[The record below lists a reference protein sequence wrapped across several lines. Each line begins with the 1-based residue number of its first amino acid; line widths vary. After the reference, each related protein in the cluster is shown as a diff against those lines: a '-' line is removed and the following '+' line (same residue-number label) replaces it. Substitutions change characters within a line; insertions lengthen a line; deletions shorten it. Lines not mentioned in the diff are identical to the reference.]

1 MRPVLPAAR
10 IAAAL
15 ALSIFLG
22 SCAAAPPT
30 TASSGTV
37 AAPVSIASVI
47 APAESTRAAVA
58 RAAVEARSSLAGLE
72 VEAQA
77 ALDGSWN
84 GTAAETT
91 AREAVT
97 AALDAA
103 NDSLPGEVVLLDDS
117 AGRTAELTDG
127 ILEEAGVRRTRL
139 EEATAAYVRTVQTE
153 TEARA
158 AAAAAAAEEQAR
170 RDAAAAARGAASV
183 PRTRTA
189 APAAP
194 AAATP
199 GAAAPSS
206 ETREARL
213 ARLGGAVGVG
223 VPIVVGRGGCDGVIG
238 AGQTLLGCFDTVTAR
253 IYVTEQGLA
262 KSDCAL
268 RGVIAHE
275 WTHYQQFSGGR
286 VQWTADGQVAN
297 RDALESEA
305 YGAQARWG
313 C

>member
-1 MRPVLPAAR
+1 MRPVPPAAR

-58 RAAVEARSSLAGLE
+58 RAAVEARSSLAGVE
-72 VEAQA
+72 GEAQK

-84 GTAAETT
+84 GTAAETA
-91 AREAVT
+91 ARDAVT
-97 AALDAA
+97 AALEVAHG
-103 NDSLPGEVVLLDDS
+103 SLPGEVVLLDDS
-117 AGRTAELTDG
+117 AGRTAELTNG
-127 ILEEAGVRRTRL
+127 IVEEAGVRRTRL
-139 EEATAAYVRTVQTE
+139 EQATAAYVRAVQTE
-153 TEARA
+153 TETRAAA

-170 RDAAAAARGAASV
+170 RDAAAAARSTASV
-183 PRTRTA
+183 PRPRTA

-194 AAATP
+194 AAA
-199 GAAAPSS
+199 APSS
-206 ETREARL
+206 ESRDARL
-213 ARLGGAVGVG
+213 ARLGAAVGVG

-238 AGQTLLGCFDTVTAR
+238 AGQTLLGCFDTATSQ
-253 IYVTEQGLA
+253 IFVTEQGLA
-262 KSDCAL
+262 KQDCTL

-275 WTHYQQFSGGR
+275 WTHYLQFSGGR

>member
-30 TASSGTV
+30 TASTGSV

-58 RAAVEARSSLAGLE
+58 RAAVEARSSLAGVE
-72 VEAQA
+72 GEAQK

-84 GTAAETT
+84 GTAAEAA
-91 AREAVT
+91 ARDAVT
-97 AALDAA
+97 AALDVAHG
-103 NDSLPGEVVLLDDS
+103 SLPGEVVLLDDS

-127 ILEEAGVRRTRL
+127 IVEEAGVRRTRL
-139 EEATAAYVRTVQTE
+139 EQATAAYVRAVQTE
-153 TEARA
+153 TDSRAAA

-170 RDAAAAARGAASV
+170 RDAAAAARGTASV

-189 APAAP
+189 APAA
-194 AAATP
+194 AAP

-206 ETREARL
+206 ETRQARL
-213 ARLGGAVGVG
+213 ARLGAAVGVG

-238 AGQTLLGCFDTVTAR
+238 AGQTLLGCFDTATSQ
-253 IYVTEQGLA
+253 IFVTEQGLA
-262 KSDCAL
+262 KQDCTL

-275 WTHYQQFSGGR
+275 WTHYLQFSGGR